1 MKYKDPNTIELDG
14 IDKIILNNLS
24 DNARQSIA
32 QIAKIVGISPT
43 AIHQRIRKL
52 EEAGLI
58 TGSRMEFNPNVIGYS
73 TIAFIGIYLDKSS
86 SYANVIASIKE
97 ISEVIEAHYTTGNY
111 AIFAK
116 VLCKDNNHL
125 MNVLNGSIQGIKGI
139 IRTETIISLDQ
150 KINRQLKF

>member
-1 MKYKDPNTIELDG
+1 MKYKDQHTIVLDG

-32 QIAKIVGISPT
+32 QIAKIVGVSPT

-52 EEAGLI
+52 EESGLI
-58 TGSRMEFNPNVIGYS
+58 TGSRMEFNPNVVGYS

-86 SYANVIASIKE
+86 SYANVISSIKD

-125 MNVLNGSIQGIKGI
+125 MNVLNGSIQSIKGI

>member
-1 MKYKDPNTIELDG
+1 MKYKDQHTIILDG
-14 IDKIILNNLS
+14 IDKIILNSLS

-32 QIAKIVGISPT
+32 QIAKIVGVSPT

-52 EEAGLI
+52 EESGLI
-58 TGSRMEFNPNVIGYS
+58 VGSRMEFNPNVIGYS

-86 SYANVIASIKE
+86 SYANVISSIKD
-97 ISEVIEAHYTTGNY
+97 IPEVIEAHYTTGNY

-125 MNVLNGSIQGIKGI
+125 MNVLNGSIQSIKGI

>member
-1 MKYKDPNTIELDG
+1 MKYKDQHTIVLDG

-24 DNARQSIA
+24 NNARQSVA
-32 QIAKIVGISPT
+32 QIAKTVGVSPT

-52 EEAGLI
+52 EESGLI
-58 TGSRMEFNPNVIGYS
+58 VGSRMEFNPKVIGYS

-86 SYANVIASIKE
+86 SYANVISAIKE
-97 ISEVIEAHYTTGNY
+97 IDEVVEAHYTTGNY

-116 VLCKDNNHL
+116 VLCEDNNHL
-125 MNVLNGSIQGIKGI
+125 MKVLNGSIQGIKGI
-139 IRTETIISLDQ
+139 VRTETIISLDQ

>member
-1 MKYKDPNTIELDG
+1 MKYKDQHTIILDG
-14 IDKIILNNLS
+14 IDKIILNSLS
-24 DNARQSIA
+24 DNARQSVV
-32 QIAKIVGISPT
+32 QIAKVVGVSPT

-52 EEAGLI
+52 EESGLI
-58 TGSRMEFNPNVIGYS
+58 TGSCMKFNPNVIGYS

-86 SYANVIASIKE
+86 SYANVIASIEK
-97 ISEVIEAHYTTGNY
+97 IPEVIEAHYTTGNY

-125 MNVLNGSIQGIKGI
+125 MNVLNSSVQSIKGI
-139 IRTETIISLDQ
+139 VRTETIISLEQ

>member
-1 MKYKDPNTIELDG
+1 MKYKDQHTIILDG

-24 DNARQSIA
+24 DNARQPIA
-32 QIAKIVGISPT
+32 KIAKIVGVSPT
-43 AIHQRIRKL
+43 AIHQRIQKL
-52 EEAGLI
+52 EESGLI

-86 SYANVIASIKE
+86 SYANVISSIKN
-97 ISEVIEAHYTTGNY
+97 IPEVIEAHYTTGNY

-125 MNVLNGSIQGIKGI
+125 MSVLNGSIQSIKGI
-139 IRTETIISLDQ
+139 VRTETIISLEQ

>member
-1 MKYKDPNTIELDG
+1 MKYKDQHTIILDG
-14 IDKIILNNLS
+14 IDKIILNSLS

-32 QIAKIVGISPT
+32 QIAKIVGVSPT

-52 EEAGLI
+52 EESGLI
-58 TGSRMEFNPNVIGYS
+58 AGSRMEFNPNVIGYS

-86 SYANVIASIKE
+86 SYANVISSIKD
-97 ISEVIEAHYTTGNY
+97 IPEVIEAHYTTGNY

-125 MNVLNGSIQGIKGI
+125 MNVLNGSIQSIKGI

>member
-1 MKYKDPNTIELDG
+1 MKYKDQHTIVLDG

-24 DNARQSIA
+24 NNARQSVA
-32 QIAKIVGISPT
+32 QIAKIIGVSPT

-52 EEAGLI
+52 DESGLI
-58 TGSRMEFNPNVIGYS
+58 VGSRMEFNPKVIGYS

-86 SYANVIASIKE
+86 SYANVISAIKE
-97 ISEVIEAHYTTGNY
+97 IAEVVEAHYTTGNY

-125 MNVLNGSIQGIKGI
+125 MKVLNGSIQSIKGI
-139 IRTETIISLDQ
+139 VRTETIISLDQ

>member
-1 MKYKDPNTIELDG
+1 MKYKDQHTIVLDG

-24 DNARQSIA
+24 NNARQSVA
-32 QIAKIVGISPT
+32 QIAKIVGVSPT

-52 EEAGLI
+52 DESGLI
-58 TGSRMEFNPNVIGYS
+58 VGSRMEFNPKVIGYS

-86 SYANVIASIKE
+86 SYANVISAIKE
-97 ISEVIEAHYTTGNY
+97 IAEVVEAHYTTGNY

-125 MNVLNGSIQGIKGI
+125 MKVLNGSIQSIKGI
-139 IRTETIISLDQ
+139 VRTETIISLDQ